1 MGNEL
6 LQKTVTAF
14 KPEAARDSLLRADRV
29 TMQFGGLKAVNEVDM
44 EIRRGEIHALIGPNG
59 AGKTTF
65 FNVISGIYMPTS
77 GSVEFDGMDITKL
90 KPHQVTERGIARTF
104 QNILLFD
111 SMSALE
117 NVMIGHHTRTKS
129 GVIGTILHTKKM
141 KEEEWK
147 CYHKAEE
154 MLEFVGLG
162 NEKET
167 LASSL
172 PYGKKRILEIARALA
187 SEPKII
193 MLDEPCAGMNAAE
206 TEDLTN
212 TIYKIRDKGITVL
225 LVEHDMKFVMGISDE
240 ITVLDHG
247 KKICEGKPDKV
258 RNDPQVIEAY
268 LGKEDEE

>member
-1 MGNEL
+1 MEKDIL
-6 LQKTVTAF
+6 LKAE
-14 KPEAARDSLLRADRV
+14 KI

-44 EIRRGEIHALIGPNG
+44 EIKRGEIHALIGPNG

-77 GSVEFDGMDITKL
+77 GRVFFDGEDITKL
-90 KPHQVTERGIARTF
+90 KPHQVTERGVARTF
-104 QNILLFD
+104 QNILLFE

-117 NVMIGHHTRTKS
+117 NVMIGHHSRTKS
-129 GVIGTILHTKKM
+129 TVLGTMFHTKKM
-141 KEEEWK
+141 KEAEWK

-154 MLEFVGLG
+154 MLEYVGLG

-187 SEPKII
+187 SEPKIL
-193 MLDEPCAGMNAAE
+193 MLDEPCAGMNASE
-206 TEDLTN
+206 TDELAK
-212 TIYKIRDKGITVL
+212 TIYKIRDSGVTVL
-225 LVEHDMKFVMGISDE
+225 LVEHDMKFVMGISDM

-247 KKICEGKPDKV
+247 GKICEGVPSVVK
-258 RNDPQVIEAY
+258 NDPQVIEAY
-268 LGKEDEE
+268 LGKEEDE

>member
-1 MGNEL
+1 MGNDIL
-6 LQKTVTAF
+6 LKAE
-14 KPEAARDSLLRADRV
+14 KV

-44 EIRRGEIHALIGPNG
+44 EIKRGEIHALIGPNG

-77 GSVEFDGMDITKL
+77 GQVFFDGEDITKL

-104 QNILLFD
+104 QNIQLFD
-111 SMSALE
+111 SMSARE

-129 GVIGTILHTKKM
+129 TVLGTIFHTKKM

-154 MLEFVGLG
+154 MLDFVGLG

-193 MLDEPCAGMNAAE
+193 MLDEPCAGMNASE
-206 TEDLTN
+206 TKELTK
-212 TIYKIRDKGITVL
+212 TIYKIRDAGITVL
-225 LVEHDMKFVMGISDE
+225 LVEHDMKFVMGISDM

-247 KKICEGKPDKV
+247 GKICEGVPDMV
-258 RNDPQVIEAY
+258 RQDSKVIEAH
-268 LGKEDEE
+268 LGKEEEE

>member
-1 MGNEL
+1 MGNEIL
-6 LQKTVTAF
+6 LKAE
-14 KPEAARDSLLRADRV
+14 KI

-65 FNVISGIYMPTS
+65 FNVVSGIYMPTS
-77 GSVEFDGMDITKL
+77 GQVLFGGHDITKL

-104 QNILLFD
+104 QNIQLFE

-117 NVMIGHHTRTKS
+117 NVMIGHHARTNS
-129 GVIGTILHTKKM
+129 TVLGTMFHTKKM
-141 KEEEWK
+141 REAEWK

-162 NEKET
+162 CEKET
-167 LASSL
+167 LAGSL

-187 SEPKII
+187 SEPEIV
-193 MLDEPCAGMNAAE
+193 MLDEPCAGMNASESNELAR
-206 TEDLTN
+206 
-212 TIYKIRDKGITVL
+212 TIYKIRDSGITVL
-225 LVEHDMKFVMGISDE
+225 LVEHDMRFVMEISDMV
-240 ITVLDHG
+240 TVLDHG
-247 KKICEGKPDKV
+247 GKICEGVPGKV
-258 RNDPQVIEAY
+258 MHDPLVIEAY

>member
-1 MGNEL
+1 MGKDTILKAE
-6 LQKTVTAF
+6 KI
-14 KPEAARDSLLRADRV
+14 

-44 EIRRGEIHALIGPNG
+44 EIRKGEIHALIGPNG

-77 GSVEFDGMDITKL
+77 GHVHFNGEDITKL
-90 KPHQVTERGIARTF
+90 KPHQVTEKGIARTF

-117 NVMIGHHTRTKS
+117 NVMIGHHSRTRS
-129 GVIGTILHTKKM
+129 SVLGTIFHSKKM
-141 KEEEWK
+141 KEEEWR

-162 NEKET
+162 KEKEV

-187 SEPKII
+187 SEPQII
-193 MLDEPCAGMNAAE
+193 MLDEPCAGMNASE
-206 TEDLTN
+206 TEELSK
-212 TIYKIRDKGITVL
+212 TIYKIRDSGVTVL
-225 LVEHDMKFVMGISDE
+225 LVEHDMKFVMKISDE

-247 KKICEGKPDKV
+247 KKICEGVPDKV
-258 RNDPQVIEAY
+258 KTDPLVIEAY